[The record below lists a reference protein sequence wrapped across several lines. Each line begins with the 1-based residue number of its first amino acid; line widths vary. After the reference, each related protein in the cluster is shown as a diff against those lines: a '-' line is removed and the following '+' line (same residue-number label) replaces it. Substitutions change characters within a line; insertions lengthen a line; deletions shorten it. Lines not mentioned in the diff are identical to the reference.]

1 MSQTPANQ
9 PSGAVAIVDKF
20 KTVVNGDK
28 MQENLERALG
38 NNKDAFAASMIELF
52 SNDKNLQKCDPR
64 KVAMEAFKAATLKLP
79 LSKSLGFAY
88 VVPYKNEPTFIIGY
102 KGLIQLAQRTG
113 QYEYINA
120 DAVFE
125 GELVGFDKLTGA
137 VDVTGKKLSEK
148 IIGYFAY
155 IETVNG
161 FKKALYWSKEK
172 VLEHAQKYSP
182 SFGSSYSPWQ
192 KQFDDM
198 AIKTV
203 LRQLISK
210 YGIMTT
216 EFATALDSD
225 KDETSPYS
233 EAEQKANSEVVDFE
247 EAEFEEVN
255 EETGEVTQ
263 QGDAT
268 QEPPKEQQKADPG
281 F

>member
-1 MSQTPANQ
+1 MSQKVANQ
-9 PSGAVAIVDKF
+9 PSGTVAVVDRFKGIV
-20 KTVVNGDK
+20 NHDK
-28 MQENLERALG
+28 MKENLERALG

-52 SNDKNLQKCDPR
+52 SNDKGLQKCDPQ

-79 LSKSLGFAY
+79 LSKSMGFAY

-113 QYEYINA
+113 QYKYINA
-120 DAVFE
+120 DVVYE
-125 GELVGFDKLTGA
+125 GELKSFDKLTGA
-137 VDVTGKKLSEK
+137 VDISGMKTSDN
-148 IIGYFAY
+148 IIGYFAH
-155 IETVNG
+155 IETVYG
-161 FKKALYWSKEK
+161 FSKTSYWTKAQI
-172 VLEHAQKYSP
+172 VEHMEKYSP
-182 SFGSSYSPWQ
+182 SHKSSFSPWHN
-192 KQFDDM
+192 QFDSM

-203 LRQLISK
+203 LRHLISR
-210 YGIMTT
+210 YGIMTIEFGQALEAET
-216 EFATALDSD
+216 ETNPT
-225 KDETSPYS
+225 K

-268 QEPPKEQQKADPG
+268 QEPPKEQPKADPG

>member
-20 KTVVNGDK
+20 KGIVNHDK
-28 MQENLERALG
+28 MKENLERALG

-52 SNDKNLQKCDPR
+52 SNDKGLQKCDPQ

-79 LSKSLGFAY
+79 LSKSMGFAY
-88 VVPYKNEPTFIIGY
+88 VVPYKNIPTFIIGY

-113 QYEYINA
+113 QYKYINA
-120 DAVFE
+120 DVVYE
-125 GELVGFDKLTGA
+125 GELKSFDKLTGA
-137 VDVTGKKLSEK
+137 VDISGTKTSDN
-148 IIGYFAY
+148 IIGYFAH
-155 IETVNG
+155 IETING
-161 FKKALYWSKEK
+161 FSKTSYWTKEQIVAHMK
-172 VLEHAQKYSP
+172 KYSP
-182 SFGSSYSPWQ
+182 SYTSDYSPW
-192 KQFDDM
+192 KNQFDSM
-198 AIKTV
+198 ALKTV
-203 LRQLISK
+203 LRHLISR
-210 YGIMTT
+210 YGIMTI
-216 EFATALDSD
+216 EFATAMDS
-225 KDETSPYS
+225 ETDTNPAH